1 MRDLSLSDSDTP
13 GLVEHLDIG
22 RRNQFLFGLSG
33 VTSTFSIIGI
43 PVKTFNYKA
52 LGGTWVR
59 RAKMSAGISVL
70 AVSAAHY
77 RTRRPFATEQPRC
90 GCNLLTALD

>member
-1 MRDLSLSDSDTP
+1 MRDLSLSNSDTP

-52 LGGTWVR
+52 LGGTWVG
-59 RAKMSAGISVL
+59 RAKISAGISVL
-70 AVSAAHY
+70 AVFGRPLSYAASL
-77 RTRRPFATEQPRC
+77 RDGAASLR
-90 GCNLLTALD
+90 L